1 MDWSMA
7 ALVLGERHFR
17 KDPEGGPQ
25 RTGHLHEEAEWA
37 LLSAQCLLVHVL
49 QRDHNSEWKKSD

>member
-1 MDWSMA
+1 MA